1 MGRTKNVEVR
11 CVGKPDPDKILRTM
25 EDIYSARYG
34 VRINRRTNTMSGN
47 VWGEGNAS
55 QSL

>member
-34 VRINRRTNTMSGN
+34 VRIKFEGKKKE
-47 VWGEGNAS
+47 EGNE
-55 QSL
+55 QS